1 MRTKT
6 KTRSNS
12 NGIRR
17 RLALHA
23 VVCCFFFSLFFLQAN
38 AQLKVYPLPKTSP
51 KVIAKPKMNSA
62 RTGELTPRPLPFW
75 DDFSW
80 TQVDLTDDTLE
91 ANYPLDSLW
100 VNNHTVWINSGL
112 GINPPSINVATFNGL
127 DATNQPYSD
136 VLVSNGF
143 RDTLISQPINLG
155 LDEVL
160 ENERATVYLSFFF
173 QWAGNGEPP
182 DTRDYLRVDFKNES
196 GAWEPVLTIPTSESF
211 TPDEFYDTL
220 IQVNGE
226 RFFHENF
233 QFRFMNYGRLSGPY
247 DTWNIDYVYLN
258 KYRNPDDKYL
268 PDRTI
273 ISPLTN
279 LFGDYRAVPYRHFV
293 NSSASPFGEPSF
305 DVFNVKNDTSTLSY
319 YASGIFRN
327 YTDGV
332 GVTTVVDTLGNAG
345 ASPIDGLTG
354 IIFQRE
360 RKTVTLQH
368 VPDRDDPMQFDLD
381 ADSADVTLKIRLF
394 TGDVINPKTG
404 DYANDY
410 NPNVL
415 SPLDFRSN
423 DTIRADFALRK
434 YYAYDDG
441 FADYAVGLTQFG
453 NRAAYLFEMITD
465 DPDTLIGFDI
475 YYPDYGVTGTLTVDF
490 AVYDDDNGIPGNI
503 LYTRPSHTLR
513 RRGLNNFDEVRF
525 AEQLLVQD
533 RFYIGW
539 RAPIGGTFK
548 VGLDTNNDSGS
559 KLFINTNGTWEM
571 NTDVVGAVM
580 IRPVF
585 GRPTNLIVGIPED
598 VTSQIYPNPS
608 DGMFYIPAS
617 CEIIAITS
625 LTGRSIR
632 YSSSD
637 SGDYNRIQMA
647 DPAPGLYVV
656 RLRKEG
662 HVFSSKLIV
671 K

>member
-1 MRTKT
+1 M
-6 KTRSNS
+6 KTRSKS
-12 NGIRR
+12 NGSAT

-23 VVCCFFFSLFFLQAN
+23 IVCSFIFSLSFFQAN
-38 AQLKVYPLPKTSP
+38 AQLKVYPLPNTSP
-51 KVIAKPKMNSA
+51 KVIAKPKMKSA
-62 RTGELTPRPLPFW
+62 RTEELTPRSLPFW

-80 TQVDLTDDTLE
+80 TQVDQVNDTAL

-100 VNNHTVWINSGL
+100 VNNYTVWINSGL

-127 DATNQPYSD
+127 NANNQPYSD

-155 LDEVL
+155 PDEVL
-160 ENERATVYLSFFF
+160 ESERATVYLSFFF
-173 QWAGNGEPP
+173 QWAGHGEPP
-182 DTRDYLRVDFKNES
+182 DSRDYLRVDFKDAS
-196 GAWEPVLTIPTSESF
+196 GNWEPVLTIPTSESF
-211 TPDEFYDTL
+211 LPDEFYDTL

-273 ISPLTN
+273 ISSLTN
-279 LFGDYRAVPYRHFV
+279 LFGDYRAVPYRHFL
-293 NSSASPFGEPSF
+293 NSAGDPLSQPTF

-319 YASGIFRN
+319 YASGIFTN
-327 YTDGV
+327 YTDSI
-332 GVTTVVDTLGNAG
+332 GVTTIVDTLGNAG

-368 VPDRDDPMQFDLD
+368 IPDRNDPVQFDPN
-381 ADSADVTLKIRLF
+381 ADYADVTLKVRLF

-404 DYANDY
+404 QYANDY
-410 NPNVL
+410 NPNVY

-423 DTIRADFALRK
+423 DTIRANYALRN

-441 FADYAVGLTQFG
+441 TADYAVGLTAFG
-453 NRAAYLFEMITD
+453 NRAAYLFEMVTD

-490 AVYDDDNGIPGNI
+490 AIYGDDNGVPGAL

-513 RRGLNNFDEVRF
+513 RTGLNKFDQIRF
-525 AEQLLVQD
+525 GDQLLVQD

-539 RAPIGGTFK
+539 RAPVGGTFR

-559 KLFINTNGTWEM
+559 KLFVNTTGIWEL

-585 GRPTNLIVGIPED
+585 GRGTNIIVGIPED

-608 DGMFYIPAS
+608 DGTFFVPAS
-617 CEIIAITS
+617 CEIIGITS
-625 LTGRSIR
+625 LTGRSVP
-632 YSSSD
+632 YSLSD
-637 SGDYNRIQMA
+637 AGDHSRIQMA
-647 DPAPGLYVV
+647 NASPGFYIV
-656 RLRKEG
+656 RLRKDG
-662 HVFSSKLIV
+662 QVFSSKLIV
-671 K
+671 R